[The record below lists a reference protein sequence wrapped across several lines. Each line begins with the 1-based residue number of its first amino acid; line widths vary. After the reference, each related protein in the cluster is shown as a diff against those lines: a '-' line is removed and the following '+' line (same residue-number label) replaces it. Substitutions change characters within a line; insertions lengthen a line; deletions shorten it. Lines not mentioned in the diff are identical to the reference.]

1 MNINTI
7 LLIIG
12 AIAIMFILL
21 VGFFVIATADKEK
34 DTEVDSIFHKE
45 LRRKAL
51 AESLYACVGWPEIQN
66 LMGRPG
72 FPKNAVSKKGRIGRK
87 RGDYALFGRFFILRR
102 VKILHAFQQN
112 FHCTENFV
120 RISTKFSLEKSS
132 GISRIRRK
140 CVISVF
146 ECKK

>member
-34 DTEVDSIFHKE
+34 DTKVDSIFHKE

-51 AESLYACVGWPEIQN
+51 AESLYACVGWPDIQN

-72 FPKNAVSKKGRIGRK
+72 FPKNAVLIQTLSGENVDSTYMVPLSIFKKGEETGMLYKGYSFPESQKHENNPEAGIGYN
-87 RGDYALFGRFFILRR
+87 GMVFIPTQTA
-102 VKILHAFQQN
+102 VYT
-112 FHCTENFV
+112 TED
-120 RISTKFSLEKSS
+120 
-132 GISRIRRK
+132 
-140 CVISVF
+140 
-146 ECKK
+146 

>member
-12 AIAIMFILL
+12 AVAIIFILL
-21 VGFFVIATADKEK
+21 VGFFVIATANKEK
-34 DTEVDSIFHKE
+34 DAKVDSIFHKE

-72 FPKNAVSKKGRIGRK
+72 FPKNAVLIQTLAGEDVDSTYMVPLSIFKKGEETGMLYKGYSFPESQKHENHPAAGIGYN
-87 RGDYALFGRFFILRR
+87 GNVFIP
-102 VKILHAFQQN
+102 VK
-112 FHCTENFV
+112 
-120 RISTKFSLEKSS
+120 
-132 GISRIRRK
+132 
-140 CVISVF
+140 
-146 ECKK
+146 